1 MLTAIGTRQCG
12 ESSLQINQPEQP
24 DYKTKW
30 TRNQRLTEIEPKPN
44 LRSWA
49 WGIRKSR
56 KMPISLSTLTLK
68 DLKQKFLLEYL
79 IHRRIHVK

>member
-1 MLTAIGTRQCG
+1 MDMR
-12 ESSLQINQPEQP
+12 EE
-24 DYKTKW
+24 
-30 TRNQRLTEIEPKPN
+30 NQRLTEIEPKPN

-56 KMPISLSTLTLK
+56 KMPTFTLK
-68 DLKQKFLLEYL
+68 DLKLKFLLEYL

>member
-1 MLTAIGTRQCG
+1 MDMR
-12 ESSLQINQPEQP
+12 EE
-24 DYKTKW
+24 
-30 TRNQRLTEIEPKPN
+30 NQRLTEIEPKPN

-68 DLKQKFLLEYL
+68 DLKLKFLLEYL